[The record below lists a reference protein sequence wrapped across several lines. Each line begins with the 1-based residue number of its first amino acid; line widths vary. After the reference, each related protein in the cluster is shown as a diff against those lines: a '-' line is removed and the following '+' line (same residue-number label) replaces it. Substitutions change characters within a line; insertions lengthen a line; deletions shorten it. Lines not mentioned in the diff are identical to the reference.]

1 MSDVQTQPPQL
12 VDRKGRLFQERT
24 VVVKKEQE
32 GFGFTL
38 SKEMPVFVNSVSP
51 GSSADRA
58 GILSGD
64 RIIKVNGVSV
74 VGHKH
79 NEVVEMIRF
88 CSHVTLTVISKV
100 NQNGTKAPKDASHG
114 VDISPPRQLQELTL
128 QSLKTML
135 QRQRKVYETL
145 TVEYSKTASEKLEKE
160 LRDCESIIKI
170 LEVEISSKSPAIE
183 VHIQTTSASVD
194 ALTGKPLRSYPHTND
209 QTLTKKLLGTEADAR
224 RTSASPTKFKSLDGP
239 HRAHTFSNGTVSPS
253 KPWRRKHPSPFN
265 PPVHT
270 EESDDTD
277 SELYEE
283 VVDASEVGPFSS
295 LQELR
300 NNPGLFSCRLVVFPA
315 TCMLI
320 ASFSRCYSMITC
332 SLFSCH

>member
-100 NQNGTKAPKDASHG
+100 NQNGTKGLHKS
-114 VDISPPRQLQELTL
+114 
-128 QSLKTML
+128 
-135 QRQRKVYETL
+135 RK
-145 TVEYSKTASEKLEKE
+145 
-160 LRDCESIIKI
+160 
-170 LEVEISSKSPAIE
+170 
-183 VHIQTTSASVD
+183 
-194 ALTGKPLRSYPHTND
+194 
-209 QTLTKKLLGTEADAR
+209 
-224 RTSASPTKFKSLDGP
+224 
-239 HRAHTFSNGTVSPS
+239 
-253 KPWRRKHPSPFN
+253 
-265 PPVHT
+265 
-270 EESDDTD
+270 
-277 SELYEE
+277 
-283 VVDASEVGPFSS
+283 
-295 LQELR
+295 
-300 NNPGLFSCRLVVFPA
+300 
-315 TCMLI
+315 
-320 ASFSRCYSMITC
+320 
-332 SLFSCH
+332 